1 MRHIA
6 TLILACG
13 MATVVTVSAGSQGAP
28 RDDVQQK
35 SDLVTVR
42 GCLNGRTLVALYGTG
57 SITPQ
62 RYELTG
68 DRETMKALK
77 AHSSHVEEITGTL
90 KTRDP
95 KGATHTTEKQ
105 SGKNRVYFG
114 VAEAKPSDAPSPAAG
129 PVIAVRSMKHL
140 NEHCGSSGS

>member
-1 MRHIA
+1 MRHLA
-6 TLILACG
+6 TLMIACG
-13 MATVVTVSAGSQGAP
+13 MATVVAASAGSQGAP

-68 DRETMKALK
+68 DRETMKVLK
-77 AHSSHVEEITGTL
+77 VHNHHAVEVIGTL
-90 KTRDP
+90 KTRDA

-105 SGKNRVYFG
+105 SGKNRVYVG
-114 VAEAKPSDAPSPAAG
+114 VAEATHSDTPSPAAG
-129 PVIAVRSMKHL
+129 PIIAVRSMKHL
-140 NEHCGSSGS
+140 NDNCESAG